1 MKKLINWFKNHANRY
16 MVWGILLG
24 LAGIMLDFVLFKST
38 VDEKMTFSLIW
49 QELKARPFH
58 FGVLS
63 SPIGLG
69 IIIRQLGK
77 PLAKVAQKTESV
89 LLENETLRTENTD
102 FDQLEKVISRGKK
115 EWETVFDTV
124 QDAIFVVRQD
134 GGIARANLSAV
145 RWLGTTFQGVINKP
159 IEQVLFGSSAG
170 SNRDMS
176 MLHGETRLPGKDGWY
191 DISQYS
197 VKIEGDEVTS
207 TIYTIRDISA
217 RKKAQAIVRQ
227 QKEYLEALVNHS
239 PVAITTM
246 DLQQNVLSCN
256 PAFEKLFGY
265 TQDELI
271 EHGPDLLFSDDPNG
285 TAEAL
290 AYTRTILDGDTVKYI
305 GQRTRKDGTMADVE
319 MLGVPVLV
327 ESEMVG
333 ILELYLDITEL
344 VSARR
349 EAEAANQAKSEFLA
363 NMSHE
368 IRTPMNG
375 VIGMIN
381 LALDTELTDEQ
392 YHFLLN
398 ARESS
403 QALMRLLNDILDFS
417 RIRAGRLSLETID
430 FDLRSVVENV
440 IHTLASHAESKGLEI
455 AGLVAPGTATLLRGD
470 PGRLRQVLFNLAE
483 NAIKFTQKGEISILA
498 EMKQETEK
506 TVTVRFA
513 IKDTGIG
520 ISQERQDAIFERFI
534 QADGSTTR
542 KYGGTG
548 LGLSISRQLVDLMGG
563 EIKIQSQVNEGSTF
577 YFTAVFQK
585 QDKQSKEQTR
595 FPQKLQGIRV
605 LVADDSAANRH
616 FISRMMETF
625 GAQVSTTPD
634 ARQTIEALREAIRQG
649 KPTRLL
655 VLDMQMPE
663 TESRTVLQ
671 MVSKDP
677 AMQDL
682 RILLMTSLAQRLGTG
697 RLREF
702 GVHGYILKPITQKM
716 LYDSILSIFGIKEEW
731 KTLTARL
738 PSGTTSLS
746 ELQRRRIRILVAED
760 NSINRELVVSML
772 TKQGYQLDA
781 VENGKLAVER
791 LEREHFDLVL
801 MDIQMPEL
809 DGLEA
814 TRMIRLSPGPN
825 QRIPI
830 IALTAHAMA
839 GDEQRC
845 LSAGMDGYLPKPLD
859 PQVTFRMIDKLA
871 RGDIREGEPVRPEPV
886 QRSAAAPTPSRP
898 VVQNIDPV
906 ELENALPRFSH
917 DMAFFTDLLG
927 VFLDSSNEKVEEFKD
942 TIYEKNYE
950 SLSILAHNLKG
961 VAKNFSAMRLATACE
976 KLFDAANVRSDSIIE
991 TQIKELEAAI
1001 NELKAYHTTL
1011 MNNL

>member
-1 MKKLINWFKNHANRY
+1 M
-16 MVWGILLG
+16 
-24 LAGIMLDFVLFKST
+24 
-38 VDEKMTFSLIW
+38 
-49 QELKARPFH
+49 
-58 FGVLS
+58 
-63 SPIGLG
+63 
-69 IIIRQLGK
+69 RQLGK
-77 PLAKVAQKTESV
+77 PLTKVRQETQTV
-89 LLENETLRTENTD
+89 LLENESLRTENTD

-134 GGIARANLSAV
+134 GSIARANLSAV

-170 SNRDMS
+170 SSRDMS
-176 MLHGETRLPGKDGWY
+176 MLRGETRLPGKEGWY

-197 VKIEGDEVTS
+197 VKIEGDDVSS

-265 TQDELI
+265 TQQELI

-290 AYTRTILDGDTVKYI
+290 AYTRTILDGNTVKYI

-381 LALDTELTDEQ
+381 LALDTELNDEQ

-417 RIRAGRLSLETID
+417 RIRAGKLSLETID
-430 FDLRSVVENV
+430 FELRSVVENV
-440 IHTLASHAESKGLEI
+440 IHTLAGHAKSKGLEI
-455 AGLVAPGTATLLRGD
+455 AGLVAPGTATMLRGD

-483 NAIKFTQKGEISILA
+483 NAIKFTQKGEVSILA

-506 TVTVRFA
+506 AVTIRFA

-548 LGLSISRQLVDLMGG
+548 LGLSISRQLVELMGG

-585 QDKQSKEQTR
+585 QDKKPIVQTR
-595 FPQKLQGIRV
+595 FPKKLQGIRT

-616 FISRMMETF
+616 FISRMLETF
-625 GAQVSTTPD
+625 GAQTGTSSD
-634 ARQTIEALREAIRQG
+634 ARQTIEALREAIAQG
-649 KPTRLL
+649 KPYRLL

-716 LYDSILSIFGIKEEW
+716 LHDTILSVFGFKEEW

-738 PSGTTSLS
+738 PSGTTTLS
-746 ELQRRRIRILVAED
+746 ELQRRRIRILIAED

-772 TKQGYQLDA
+772 SKQGYQLDA

-801 MDIQMPEL
+801 MDVQMPEM

-814 TRMIRLSPGPN
+814 TRRIRLSPGPN

-845 LSAGMDGYLPKPLD
+845 MSAGMDGYLPKPLD
-859 PQVTFRMIDKLA
+859 PQVTAHMIDKLA
-871 RGDIREGEPVRPEPV
+871 RGDIREGEPVRPEP
-886 QRSAAAPTPSRP
+886 AKITDALPPEPALPKNT
-898 VVQNIDPV
+898 DPV

-927 VFLDSSNEKVEEFKD
+927 VFLE
-942 TIYEKNYE
+942 
-950 SLSILAHNLKG
+950 
-961 VAKNFSAMRLATACE
+961 
-976 KLFDAANVRSDSIIE
+976 II
-991 TQIKELEAAI
+991 K
-1001 NELKAYHTTL
+1001 
-1011 MNNL
+1011 

>member
-1 MKKLINWFKNHANRY
+1 M
-16 MVWGILLG
+16 
-24 LAGIMLDFVLFKST
+24 
-38 VDEKMTFSLIW
+38 
-49 QELKARPFH
+49 
-58 FGVLS
+58 LS

>member
-1 MKKLINWFKNHANRY
+1 MKKWINWFKDHANRY
-16 MVWGILLG
+16 MIWGILIG
-24 LAGIMLDFVLFKST
+24 LAAVVLDLILFKSS
-38 VDEKMTFSLIW
+38 VDGKLTFALIW
-49 QELKARPFH
+49 QELKSRPFH
-58 FGVLS
+58 FAVLS
-63 SPIGLG
+63 SPVGLG
-69 IIIRQLGK
+69 ILMRQLGK
-77 PLAKVAQKTESV
+77 PLTKVAQETETV
-89 LLENETLRTENTD
+89 LLENESLRTENTD
-102 FDQLEKVISRGKK
+102 FDQLEKIISRGKK

-124 QDAIFVVRQD
+124 QDAIFVVRKD
-134 GGIARANLSAV
+134 GSIARANLSAV
-145 RWLGTTFQGVINKP
+145 RWLGTTFQGVIGRP

-170 SNRDMS
+170 SSRDMS
-176 MLHGETRLPGKDGWY
+176 MLRGETRLPGKEGWY

-197 VKIEGDEVTS
+197 VQIEGDEVSS

-217 RKKAQAIVRQ
+217 RKKAQAIIRQ

-256 PAFEKLFGY
+256 PAFENLFGY
-265 TQDELI
+265 TQQELI
-271 EHGPDLLFSDDPNG
+271 EKGPDLLFSNDPNG

-290 AYTRTILDGDTVKYI
+290 AYTRTMLDGNTVKYI

-381 LALDTELTDEQ
+381 LALDTDLTDEQ

-417 RIRAGRLSLETID
+417 RIRAGKLSLETID
-430 FDLRSVVENV
+430 FELRSVVENV
-440 IHTLASHAESKGLEI
+440 IHTLASHAESKGLEV
-455 AGLVAPGTATLLRGD
+455 AALVAPGTATLLRGD

-483 NAIKFTQKGEISILA
+483 NAIKFTQKGEVSILA
-498 EMKQETEK
+498 EMTQETEK

-520 ISQERQDAIFERFI
+520 ISQERQNAIFERFI

-548 LGLSISRQLVDLMGG
+548 LGLSISRQLVELMGG

-577 YFTAVFQK
+577 YFTAVFQR
-585 QDKQSKEQTR
+585 QDKKAPDETR
-595 FPQKLQGIRV
+595 FPNKLQGIRT
-605 LVADDSAANRH
+605 LVADNSAANRH
-616 FISRMMETF
+616 FISRMLETF
-625 GAQVSTTPD
+625 GAKTAATSN
-634 ARQTIEALREAIRQG
+634 ARQTIEALREAIAQG
-649 KPTRLL
+649 KSYRLL

-682 RILLMTSLAQRLGTG
+682 RILLMTSLSQRLGTG
-697 RLREF
+697 KLREF

-716 LYDSILSIFGIKEEW
+716 LYDTILGIFGLKQEW
-731 KTLTARL
+731 RTLTARL
-738 PSGTTSLS
+738 PAGTTTLS
-746 ELQRRRIRILVAED
+746 ELQRRRIRIMIAED

-772 TKQGYQLDA
+772 AKQGYQVDA

-801 MDIQMPEL
+801 MDVQMPEM

-814 TRMIRLSPGPN
+814 TRRIRMSPGPN

-845 LSAGMDGYLPKPLD
+845 LASGMDGYLPKPLD
-859 PQVTFRMIDKLA
+859 PQITFRMIDKLA
-871 RGDIREGEPVRPEPV
+871 RGDIREGEPVRPEPANPPPA
-886 QRSAAAPTPSRP
+886 SASQPAVP
-898 VVQNIDPV
+898 QNTEPV

-927 VFLDSSNEKVEEFKD
+927 VFLESSNEKVEEFKD
-942 TIYEKNYE
+942 GIYAKNYE
-950 SLSILAHNLKG
+950 NLSVLAHNLKG
-961 VAKNFSAMRLATACE
+961 VAKNFSANRLAAACE
-976 KLFDAANVRSDSIIE
+976 KTFDAANARNDSIIE
-991 TQIKELEAAI
+991 NQVKEIENAI
-1001 NELKAYHTTL
+1001 SELKDYHASL
-1011 MNNL
+1011 MDNL

>member
-1 MKKLINWFKNHANRY
+1 MKYLVNWFKDHANRY
-16 MVWGILLG
+16 MIWGILIG
-24 LAGIMLDFVLFKST
+24 LVGILLDFILFKSS
-38 VDEKMTFSLIW
+38 VDGKLTFALIW
-49 QELKARPFH
+49 QELKDRPFH
-58 FGVLS
+58 FAVLS

-69 IIIRQLGK
+69 LIMRQLGK
-77 PLAKVAQKTESV
+77 PLVKVKQETETV
-89 LLENETLRTENTD
+89 LLENESLRTENTD

-115 EWETVFDTV
+115 EWETVFDSV

-134 GGIARANLSAV
+134 GTITRANLSAV

-159 IEQVLFGSSAG
+159 IEQVLFGNSAG
-170 SNRDMS
+170 SKRDMK
-176 MLHGETRLPGKDGWY
+176 MLRGETRLPGKEGWY

-197 VKIEGDEVTS
+197 VQIEGDDVTS
-207 TIYTIRDISA
+207 TIYTIRDISEQ
-217 RKKAQAIVRQ
+217 KKAQVIIRQ

-265 TQDELI
+265 TQQELI

-290 AYTRTILDGDTVKYI
+290 AYTRAILDGNTVKYI

-327 ESEMVG
+327 ESEMVSV
-333 ILELYLDITEL
+333 LELYLDITEL

-381 LALDTELTDEQ
+381 LALDTDLTDEQ

-417 RIRAGRLSLETID
+417 RIRAGKLALETID

-440 IHTLASHAESKGLEI
+440 IHTLSSHAESKGLEI

-483 NAIKFTQKGEISILA
+483 NAIKFTQKGEVSILA

-506 TVTVRFA
+506 AVTIRFA

-548 LGLSISRQLVDLMGG
+548 LGLSISRQLVELMGG
-563 EIKIQSQVNEGSTF
+563 EIKIQSQVNQGSTF

-585 QDKQSKEQTR
+585 QEKQAPEQNR
-595 FPQKLQGIRV
+595 LPKKLLGIRT

-616 FISRMMETF
+616 FISRMLETY
-625 GAQVSTTPD
+625 GAQTTVTSD
-634 ARQTIEALREAIRQG
+634 ARQTIEALREGIAQG
-649 KPTRLL
+649 KPYRLL

-677 AMQDL
+677 AMHDL

-716 LYDSILSIFGIKEEW
+716 LYDTILSIFGLKEEW

-738 PSGTTSLS
+738 PSGTTALS
-746 ELQRRRIRILVAED
+746 ELQRRRIRILIAED

-772 TKQGYQLDA
+772 SKQGYQLDS
-781 VENGKLAVER
+781 VENGKKAVEH
-791 LEREHFDLVL
+791 LEREHYDLVL
-801 MDIQMPEL
+801 MDVQMPEM

-814 TRMIRLSPGPN
+814 TRKIRMSPGPN

-859 PQVTFRMIDKLA
+859 PQVTIRMIDKLA

-886 QRSAAAPTPSRP
+886 RKAASEPPSRP
-898 VVQNIDPV
+898 VVRNTEPV

-927 VFLDSSNEKVEEFKD
+927 VFLESSNDKVEEFKD
-942 TIYEKNYE
+942 AIYGKNYE
-950 SLSILAHNLKG
+950 NLSIYSHNLKG
-961 VAKNFSAMRLATACE
+961 VAKNFSASRLADACE
-976 KLFDAANVRSDSIIE
+976 KMFDAANARQDSIIE
-991 TQIKELEAAI
+991 NQIEEIENAI
-1001 NELKAYHTTL
+1001 NELKEYHVSLMKTL
-1011 MNNL
+1011 